1 MVERDL
7 SLLPPRFIRKSMA
20 FQTAMQ
26 IGWGLGLCPALAYTP
41 RKLGVSSSQ
50 LGTVTFAGTQELQL
64 SSTNFLSIY
73 PISITVC
80 IMEDSKV
87 CLFSPLLPWKG
98 LKPVNNHLS
107 LGNIFLPRFSMRL
120 SGLVHTWAA
129 AFGEILKP
137 RAHLSYPWLPDLHN
151 PWLMSDCCPKLF
163 N

>member
-1 MVERDL
+1 MSKCNPQWEEKMGRHLHCKVDGGER
-7 SLLPPRFIRKSMA
+7 SLPPSTSFYKEEYGIPNSYANR
-20 FQTAMQ
+20 
-26 IGWGLGLCPALAYTP
+26 LGSWPMPWSRVQQVLP

-120 SGLVHTWAA
+120 SGLVHT
-129 AFGEILKP
+129 
-137 RAHLSYPWLPDLHN
+137 
-151 PWLMSDCCPKLF
+151 
-163 N
+163 